1 MYVASVKELYRI
13 IDERHRERGKIRSVW
28 NRFIEQRYGISDI
41 DRIVGEYFSSDG
53 VDHPIGFLARQIASV
68 CTEDIAFNLLAEA
81 LGFTPLT
88 ATFTRDSFN
97 ANNGEKLSRVDVP
110 WISWSYR
117 SRAYALRYE
126 RLTPLT
132 NEELEGIP
140 LDRIKIDTRG
150 TLPEIHAN
158 FRQKAIP
165 HAAVRD
171 ASELHTQLLR
181 LAAWKPSQIFREKDG
196 KERRVELC
204 GDELI
209 EDRDRPP
216 ASWYYPIYL
225 SWFLD
230 GSMVLFETYDNP
242 HKDVLRAKEAF
253 VDAVG
258 EIWRATNYTPIIVKV
273 PPLSREML
281 FCNRHILENGEGAL
295 SVLKKGIPLHLD
307 DTVLI
312 SEVIAQKAIHFR

>member
-1 MYVASVKELYRI
+1 MYVTSVKELYRI
-13 IDERHRERGKIRSVW
+13 IAERRRECAKIRSVW
-28 NRFIEQRYGISDI
+28 NRFIEQRYGIRDI

-53 VDHPIGFLARQIASV
+53 VDYPIGFLARQIASI
-68 CTEDIAFNLLAEA
+68 CTEDITFNLLAEA

-88 ATFTRDSFN
+88 ATFTRDSFS
-97 ANNGEKLSRVDVP
+97 ADNGEKLSRINVP

-117 SRAYALRYE
+117 SRAYALQYE

-132 NEELEGIP
+132 NEDLEGIP
-140 LDRIKIDTRG
+140 LDRIKIDMRG
-150 TLPEIHAN
+150 MLPDVHAN
-158 FRQKAIP
+158 LRQRTMPRAI
-165 HAAVRD
+165 VRD
-171 ASELHTQLLR
+171 ASELHARLLKLSTR
-181 LAAWKPSQIFREKDG
+181 KPAQIFREVNG
-196 KERRVELC
+196 RERRLELR
-204 GDELI
+204 ESESI

-216 ASWYYPIYL
+216 ASWYYPMYL

-242 HKDVLRAKEAF
+242 HKDVLRAREAF
-253 VDAVG
+253 MGAVG

-295 SVLKKGIPLHLD
+295 SVLKNGIPLHLD

-312 SEVIAQKAIHFR
+312 SEIIAQKAIHFR